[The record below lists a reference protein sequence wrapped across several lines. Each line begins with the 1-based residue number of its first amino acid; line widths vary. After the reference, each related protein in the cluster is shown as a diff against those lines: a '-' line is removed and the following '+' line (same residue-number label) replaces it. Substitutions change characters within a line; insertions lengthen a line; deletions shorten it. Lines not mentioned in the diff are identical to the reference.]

1 MNRRIE
7 ELGGHPDLAA
17 TALMKA
23 EVAALLCDAGHRA
36 GFWVIPEFEI
46 MGRDQVRRRIDVVWA
61 ARQIA
66 DGKHVWLPMAAFEIE
81 GHDVAPGSVEKNVD
95 SLQAAVDCGAVVST
109 MVLFQVGP
117 EGKRWGRKLPTSSV
131 SRAERLL
138 AEFKQQRSSNCPIEV
153 VLDEQISGRLSTW
166 VQMFALRQY
175 HASGQPQAP
184 GG

>member
-61 ARQIA
+61 ARQSA
-66 DGKHVWLPMAAFEIE
+66 DGSHVWLPMAAFEIE
-81 GHDVAPGSVEKNVD
+81 GHDVAPGSVGKNVD
-95 SLQAAVDCGAVVST
+95 SLQAAVERGALVSA
-109 MVLFQVGP
+109 MVLFQAGP
-117 EGKRWGRKLPTSSV
+117 DGKRWGRKLTTSGV
-131 SRAERLL
+131 LRAESLL
-138 AEFKQQRSSNCPIEV
+138 AGFKQQRSSSCTIEV
-153 VLDEQISGRLSTW
+153 VLDEQLGERLSTW
-166 VQMFALRQY
+166 IQMFGLRTC
-175 HASGQPQAP
+175 HASDRPQAT